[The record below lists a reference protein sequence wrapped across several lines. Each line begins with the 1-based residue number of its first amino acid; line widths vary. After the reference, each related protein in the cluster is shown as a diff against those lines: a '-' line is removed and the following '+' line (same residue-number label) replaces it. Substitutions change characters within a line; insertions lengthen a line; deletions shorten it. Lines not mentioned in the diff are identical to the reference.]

1 MESVLFR
8 TGSGPINSSLLPVSL
23 PLRHGSFSSYEK
35 LDFSPLEVNTNRRL
49 ISRALSEP
57 QPINRLRSISSGS
70 QTFPEMLPEVDE
82 ESLPDEDI
90 VGGIGSLEF
99 AAKCFDRMSLF
110 PASANGPDRD
120 RFGPGGSN
128 SNNNSNSNKNS
139 SEHNKIGA
147 HYKKM
152 LKLDPN
158 DPLLLRNYSKFLH
171 EVEGDTVKA
180 EEYYGRAILANPG
193 DGELLSLY
201 GKLIWDTQRDGE
213 RAKSYFDQAAIAS
226 PDDCMVMG
234 SYAKFMWEAED
245 DEEEETGSKVLV
257 SGSQPLVAA
266 F

>member
-8 TGSGPINSSLLPVSL
+8 TVSGPINSSLLPVSL

-35 LDFSPLEVNTNRRL
+35 LDFSPLLHLEVSTNRRI

-90 VGGIGSLEF
+90 GSLEF

-110 PASANGPDRD
+110 SASGVASANGPDRD

-128 SNNNSNSNKNS
+128 SNSKSN
-139 SEHNKIGA
+139 EQNKIGA

-171 EVEGDTVKA
+171 EVERDTVKA

>member
-8 TGSGPINSSLLPVSL
+8 TVSGPINSSLLPVSL

-35 LDFSPLEVNTNRRL
+35 LDFSPLDVNTNRRI

-99 AAKCFDRMSLF
+99 AAKCFDGMSLF
-110 PASANGPDRD
+110 PDSGVGSASGPDRD

-128 SNNNSNSNKNS
+128 SNNNSNSNK
-139 SEHNKIGA
+139 IGA

-152 LKLDPN
+152 LKVDPN

-226 PDDCMVMG
+226 PDDWYVIMVMG